1 MYKQTNASQS
11 VADSQESELTPL
23 SELSQAGIE
32 ALRSEVE
39 KWQARVPKLAS
50 ALRERTDEL
59 AHARDEIRRLAQ
71 DLDKTSDDGFMGVTL
86 KSRDELI
93 AELEVKSKTL
103 SEKVRSLS
111 GEVHT
116 LQLAL
121 QESVE
126 EGESW
131 KAKWRDVTSTL
142 DQVSGDKN
150 QLSSQHAAELDALGL
165 ERNTLHSE
173 VKHLQAELNKQA
185 RLGDQVVALR
195 KRNEDLSETTEMANI
210 QMATLGEE
218 LASLVERAETAEQAR
233 GDLEGRFDASEAALE
248 KAMADLTQAEQ
259 AHETA
264 VAQLRA
270 AHEQALAPVHL
281 LLAETKDALADADR
295 RCTEQTARLATHE
308 DHAKQEAIAHRA
320 DLARLEEEL
329 AVACHDRAQWHEAVQ
344 GLKTELAQRD
354 ANHEK
359 MVVQM
364 VAAADADKRA
374 AQATLDTLNAA
385 LVDERARSAQIDD
398 LGAEITLLESR
409 LADASNAHAQVEG
422 ERQRMADRLSGLE
435 QQIKAA
441 NDALE
446 RKADEAANDAGRIEA
461 FETAVA
467 AQAQEI
473 ETLNTALDDERARSA
488 QIDDLGAEVVDLES
502 RLADASIA
510 QAQVEG
516 ERQALAD
523 RLSGLEQQIKAA
535 NDALERKADEAAN
548 DAGRIEA
555 FETAVA
561 AQAQEIETLNTAL
574 DDERARSAQID
585 DLGAEV
591 VNLESRLADASIA
604 QAKVEGER
612 EKLADALSSLEQE
625 AGEAR
630 RSLTQNSLEQA
641 RTESRIE
648 KLEKALEART
658 ELVQN
663 LEEERNERLHNSVR
677 IQANADQLQQE
688 LTAANQRAETLQ
700 AHAAAIEGK
709 LGDQRELMDELEH
722 ELSEKQTELADEQ
735 RRAALQLRL
744 RTDLERQLRSSQP
757 EPADEYQPQ
766 TQGPVTKRE
775 EQVAHPDSG
784 PRGSEHKVAELSQE
798 LEVQQ
803 GALQEAESKAVV
815 LSASLASQAQA
826 FEVKI
831 SRLEEQICQRDDQ
844 REVCSERIAELEQ
857 QLKTMEAEHI
867 ALKAESVDAAEVQ
880 ALRKQ
885 VREFESKF
893 RDRTRELNELRWRQ
907 DQEKSVPED
916 ENMLLVLSQQLK
928 DARAELERLQAK
940 ASARVLD
947 DSDLTRINGVG
958 EKLSNQLNALGIRS
972 ISQLAGVEKQDLDDK
987 DHLLHDYRGRVF
999 RDGWIEQARD
1009 LIDN

>member
-488 QIDDLGAEVVDLES
+488 QIDDLGAEVV
-502 RLADASIA
+502 
-510 QAQVEG
+510 
-516 ERQALAD
+516 
-523 RLSGLEQQIKAA
+523 
-535 NDALERKADEAAN
+535 
-548 DAGRIEA
+548 
-555 FETAVA
+555 
-561 AQAQEIETLNTAL
+561 
-574 DDERARSAQID
+574 
-585 DLGAEV
+585 
-591 VNLESRLADASIA
+591 NLESRLADASIA

-648 KLEKALEART
+648 KLEKALKART

>member
-488 QIDDLGAEVVDLES
+488 QIDDLGAEVV
-502 RLADASIA
+502 
-510 QAQVEG
+510 
-516 ERQALAD
+516 
-523 RLSGLEQQIKAA
+523 
-535 NDALERKADEAAN
+535 
-548 DAGRIEA
+548 
-555 FETAVA
+555 
-561 AQAQEIETLNTAL
+561 
-574 DDERARSAQID
+574 
-585 DLGAEV
+585 
-591 VNLESRLADASIA
+591 NLESRLADASIA